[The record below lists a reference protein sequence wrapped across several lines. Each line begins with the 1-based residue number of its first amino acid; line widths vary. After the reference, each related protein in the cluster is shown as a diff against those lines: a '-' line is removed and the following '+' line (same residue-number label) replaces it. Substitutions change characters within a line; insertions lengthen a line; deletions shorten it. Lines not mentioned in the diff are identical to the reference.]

1 MLYFKCRLGDI
12 KPYTIGRCRDLKP
25 ATMPTLVIRSA
36 YFFYMHNQ
44 TATFKQNVLT
54 AICNGAKIYK
64 DFFLDYEY
72 QVYSKSFTKNF
83 YIISATKSNY
93 LHLTGVNTQLSA
105 EQFFN
110 KALNNTLTE
119 NDFNFIKKGQTEK
132 MVKGS
137 VRRKVRFLS
146 SLDKIFDKSTFVEEK
161 FIKNKITCTFA
172 VSENSFTLGF
182 IALPKCRPNTL
193 LKGNELNHPQPI
205 DSIKRRKRG
214 ESEFMDF
221 LYKN

>member
-1 MLYFKCRLGDI
+1 MSVRRHKTLYHWSLQRPKTCNNADFSYKVGL
-12 KPYTIGRCRDLKP
+12 
-25 ATMPTLVIRSA
+25 
-36 YFFYMHNQ
+36 FFYMHNQ

-193 LKGNELNHPQPI
+193 LKGNELNHPQSI

-214 ESEFMDF
+214 ESEFVDF
-221 LYKN
+221 LDEH

>member
-1 MLYFKCRLGDI
+1 MLYFKRRLGDI

-25 ATMPTLVIRSA
+25 ATMPTLILESA
-36 YFFYMHNQ
+36 YFFMHNQ
-44 TATFKQNVLT
+44 TPT
-54 AICNGAKIYK
+54 
-64 DFFLDYEY
+64 
-72 QVYSKSFTKNF
+72 
-83 YIISATKSNY
+83 SAD
-93 LHLTGVNTQLSA
+93 
-105 EQFFN
+105 QFFD
-110 KALNNTLTE
+110 KALNKSLTE

-146 SLDKIFDKSTFVEEK
+146 RLDKIFGKSTLVEEK

-193 LKGNELNHPQPI
+193 LKGNELKNPQAI
-205 DSIKRRKRG
+205 DSIKRRKKG
-214 ESEFMDF
+214 ESEFVDF
-221 LYKN
+221 LDEY